1 MQDYRGTS
9 ELMREACSQRSV
21 TVDLSFIIPYMKDKL
36 TDLCGN
42 WLLPK
47 DIIKTLYEMRLARTL
62 VKL

>member
-1 MQDYRGTS
+1 M
-9 ELMREACSQRSV
+9 MR
-21 TVDLSFIIPYMKDKL
+21 DKL

-62 VKL
+62 VKLRLGHARADMESMSGLISQNAFINKL